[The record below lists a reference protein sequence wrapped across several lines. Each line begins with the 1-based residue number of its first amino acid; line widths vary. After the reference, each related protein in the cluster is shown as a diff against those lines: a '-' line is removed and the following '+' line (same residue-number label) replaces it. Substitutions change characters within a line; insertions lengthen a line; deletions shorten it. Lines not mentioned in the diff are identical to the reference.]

1 MSEGTSLSQGDKKD
15 KAKTRSSNRTS
26 RNNGRH
32 RPSKS
37 KSSAIAEKKT
47 NKKTSKPRDINSDY
61 KVLEIFKLIRK
72 FKPVTINGIP
82 VTNILKQEEKK
93 EKEEEQKSIIHA
105 EETNQSKEKK
115 QKQAKNKIQND
126 VLKSYITRIFTNQPN
141 KPIYFSFVIKPS
153 DPDFPFDLES
163 LKLSLCIPY
172 TYPYNKESKPSIYIL
187 NDEIPKGFAVN
198 IELGYKRIVEIAMNN
213 ETDEEIELVS
223 GKGLLSQLQTLDK
236 YLELFLKQKKRDTI
250 KFVKLKKKTT
260 PQMHMLDTPSSSPV
274 PTPKSISPSP
284 SPSPVISDQR
294 NQLIGEMIN
303 KLGPNVKLLKK
314 NPTTKYKIILPVHA
328 EHTDNPLKPVPPEIW
343 NLHGSLEIFLNIPFN
358 YPESKLTITIP
369 TNFSEHLLAKHG
381 DIKDLQTI
389 KLTEQNVVRNFGAYK
404 FRDVNLTFVI
414 NWFGNYLGVFCLNE
428 KEFNS
433 TAELL
438 L

>member
-1 MSEGTSLSQGDKKD
+1 MSESTSLSQDGKLKD
-15 KAKTRSSNRTS
+15 KTKTRSNNRTS
-26 RNNGRH
+26 RNKGRQ

-37 KSSAIAEKKT
+37 KSSTKPEKKT
-47 NKKTSKPRDINSDY
+47 NKPRDINSDY
-61 KVLEIFKLIRK
+61 KVLEIFKLIRN
-72 FKPVTINGIP
+72 FRPVTINGIP
-82 VTNILKQEEKK
+82 VTTIIKQEEKK
-93 EKEEEQKSIIHA
+93 VNEEEQKNLNPV
-105 EETNQSKEKK
+105 ETDQSKKKK
-115 QKQAKNKIQND
+115 QKQARNKVQNEI
-126 VLKSYITRIFTNQPN
+126 LKSYITRIFTNQPN

-187 NDEIPKGFAVN
+187 NDEIPKGFAAN
-198 IELGYKRIVEIAMNN
+198 IELGYKRIVGIAMNN

-250 KFVKLKKKTT
+250 KFVKLRKKSS

-284 SPSPVISDQR
+284 SPAPVNLDQR
-294 NQLIGEMIN
+294 NQLIDEMIN

-314 NPTTKYKIILPVHA
+314 NPTTKYKIILPVHT
-328 EHTDNPLKPVPPEIW
+328 EHTDNSLKPVPPEIW
-343 NLHGSLEIFLNIPFN
+343 SLHGSVEIFLNIPFN

-389 KLTEQNVVRNFGAYK
+389 KSTEQNLVRNFGNYK
-404 FRDVNLTFVI
+404 FKDVNLTFI
-414 NWFGNYLGVFCLNE
+414 MNWLVNYLGVFCLSE
-428 KEFNS
+428 EEFNG

>member
-1 MSEGTSLSQGDKKD
+1 MSESTGLPQDDKLKV
-15 KAKTRSSNRTS
+15 KTKTRSNNRTS
-26 RNNGRH
+26 RNKGRQ

-37 KSSAIAEKKT
+37 KASTKPEKKT
-47 NKKTSKPRDINSDY
+47 NKPRDINSDY
-61 KVLEIFKLIRK
+61 KVLEIFKLIRN

-82 VTNILKQEEKK
+82 VTTIIKQEEKVN
-93 EKEEEQKSIIHA
+93 EEEQKNLNP
-105 EETNQSKEKK
+105 EETDQSKKK
-115 QKQAKNKIQND
+115 NQKQARNKVQNEI
-126 VLKSYITRIFTNQPN
+126 LKSYITRIFTNQPN

-187 NDEIPKGFAVN
+187 NDEIPKGFAAN
-198 IELGYKRIVEIAMNN
+198 IELGYKRIVGIAMNN
-213 ETDEEIELVS
+213 ETDEEIQLVS

-250 KFVKLKKKTT
+250 KFVKLRKKSS

-284 SPSPVISDQR
+284 SPAPVNLDQR
-294 NQLIGEMIN
+294 NQLIDEMIN

-314 NPTTKYKIILPVHA
+314 NPTTKYKIILPVHT

-343 NLHGSLEIFLNIPFN
+343 SLHGSAEIFLNIPFN

-389 KLTEQNVVRNFGAYK
+389 KLSEQNLVRNFGNYK
-404 FRDVNLTFVI
+404 FKDVNLTFI
-414 NWFGNYLGVFCLNE
+414 MNWLVNYLGVFCLNE
-428 KEFNS
+428 EEFNG